1 MNIKGIIRQTLY
13 EADESVTGD
22 DRAHQA
28 ATADL
33 AVDRVKDRMAGMG
46 ARPDL
51 AALRGVTT
59 IEQLSVEPFKYN
71 FLLQV
76 KDKAQELTIPK
87 PIDFHTLARVHSV
100 DNGLVLEL
108 KTEDDTNFNVK
119 NDKGEISVKI
129 PGGSIFKIHFDAN
142 ELVTNLPGTKKGIQ
156 AIATGD
162 DGGKGKFYNI
172 GIFDDFIKL
181 LNTGVSESENG
192 EEETPCEKLKVGD
205 KVIYKGKRHIVRK
218 VNTDEIKEGLVQIQL
233 SDDEQVVGN
242 KRPLFAVDC
251 GAVEVG
257 ESEGEEKKGGEE
269 SNNNY
274 SGDDIDDV
282 NNNFNGLKQKAK
294 YFTKINKYKGNS
306 KFKELFFNSLVG
318 SKSIKVNGEPLLKTL
333 GRMKK
338 GGLLEAETEKESKI
352 FKANLQNFMNSTYL
366 LFAKLNEN
374 GKDSQTYKLI
384 KNFYKELY
392 LLSLKTPNSAIYT
405 KVITTFQKFLKFMNE
420 LPELSKSESKEKGK
434 KLKTKSQIKA
444 TGNTVDNMS
453 EYYINNIANNVKLI
467 FEEEGESTS
476 LEKGK
481 NLFGNS
487 SDLETKIYSK
497 SIILGPKAK
506 AKRGEDVSKFSKGGS
521 GGGTGSLFT
530 KEIKGEVPVSGKIY
544 DIKEGDD
551 DVIKPIIKTFVN
563 SDFKSDRMIIK
574 QSMTL
579 PGSIIIKPQGSGDND
594 GALVVTPIKP
604 NPNWFKGP
612 IEVKINKNAYA
623 YKGTTPFTG
632 KLMLQPRK

>member
-33 AVDRVKDRMAGMG
+33 AVDRVKERMAGMG

-87 PIDFHTLARVHSV
+87 PIEFNTLARVNSV

-119 NDKGEISVKI
+119 NGKGEISVKI
-129 PGGSIFKIHFDAN
+129 PGGSIFKINFDAD

-192 EEETPCEKLKVGD
+192 EEDGEEEEGKDEDGEKKENGGNGKGNYYNGKDIKEANQKLTNLKE
-205 KVIYKGKRHIVRK
+205 KANFFSVIKQYQ
-218 VNTDEIKEGLVQIQL
+218 TDE
-233 SDDEQVVGN
+233 D
-242 KRPLFAVDC
+242 F
-251 GAVEVG
+251 
-257 ESEGEEKKGGEE
+257 
-269 SNNNY
+269 
-274 SGDDIDDV
+274 
-282 NNNFNGLKQKAK
+282 QKIFLDAIINTTK
-294 YFTKINKYKGNS
+294 SIKINKK
-306 KFKELFFNSLVG
+306 
-318 SKSIKVNGEPLLKTL
+318 PLLVTLKDLKTH
-333 GRMKK
+333 
-338 GGLLEAETEKESKI
+338 GLLEAPTSMSGRQRKYLKVKLE
-352 FKANLQNFMNSTYL
+352 LQNFMTELFS
-366 LFAKLNEN
+366 LFAKVAKSGKNSETYNVIKDFYKQLFIIASKGKSNTSNEQER
-374 GKDSQTYKLI
+374 KLLWKKLI
-384 KNFYKELY
+384 GSFSNFLRSFSK
-392 LLSLKTPNSAIYT
+392 
-405 KVITTFQKFLKFMNE
+405 
-420 LPELSKSESKEKGK
+420 LPEMTKGGKQKGIESGK
-434 KLKTKSQIKA
+434 NINVNNTPKA
-444 TGNTVDNMS
+444 SMS
-453 EYYINNIANNVKLI
+453 TMESFINNIANNVKLI
-467 FEEEGESTS
+467 FEEEEEGESTS

-481 NLFGNS
+481 IFFGAA

-530 KEIKGEVPVSGKIY
+530 KEIKKEVPVSGKIY

-579 PGSIIIKPQGSGDND
+579 PGSIIIKPQGSDDND
-594 GALVVTPIKP
+594 GALVVTPIKS